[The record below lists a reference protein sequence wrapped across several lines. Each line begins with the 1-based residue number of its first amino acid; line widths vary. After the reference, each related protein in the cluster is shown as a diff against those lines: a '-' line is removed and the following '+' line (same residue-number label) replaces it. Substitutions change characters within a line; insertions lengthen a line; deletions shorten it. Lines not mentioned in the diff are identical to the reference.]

1 MISID
6 TVREFLGWCTVINIG
21 ILLIATI
28 FIAFARGTITT
39 IHSKL
44 FKLNDADLSQA
55 YFQFLGQYKL
65 AIYVFNLVP
74 YIVLR
79 IMM

>member
-6 TVREFLGWCTVINIG
+6 TLREFLGWCTVINIA
-21 ILLIATI
+21 ILLVATI
-28 FIAFARGTITT
+28 FIAFARNSISK
-39 IHSKL
+39 IHAKL
-44 FKLNDADLSQA
+44 FKLSESDLSCS

-74 YIVLR
+74 YIALR

>member
-1 MISID
+1 MVSID
-6 TVREFLGWCTVINIG
+6 TVREFFGWCTVINIG

-28 FIAFARGTITT
+28 FIAFARGTIST
-39 IHSKL
+39 IHSRL
-44 FKLNDADLSQA
+44 FKLSDTDLSHA

-74 YIVLR
+74 YITLR

>member
-6 TVREFLGWCTVINIG
+6 TLREFLGWCTVINIV

-28 FIAFARGTITT
+28 FIAFARDTITK

-44 FKLNDADLSQA
+44 FKLSDVDLSHA

-74 YIVLR
+74 YIAVR

>member
-6 TVREFLGWCTVINIG
+6 TVREFFGWCTVINIS

-28 FIAFARGTITT
+28 FIVFARTT
-39 IHSKL
+39 VSNIHSKL
-44 FKLNDADLSQA
+44 FKLGDADLSHS

-74 YIVLR
+74 YIALR

>member
-6 TVREFLGWCTVINIG
+6 TVREFFGWCTVINIG

-28 FIAFARGTITT
+28 FIACARGTITT

-44 FKLNDADLSQA
+44 FKLNDTDLSHA

-74 YIVLR
+74 YIALR

>member
-1 MISID
+1 MISVD
-6 TVREFLGWCTVINIG
+6 TVREFFGWCTVINIG

-28 FIAFARGTITT
+28 FIAFARSTISV

-44 FKLNDADLSQA
+44 FKLNDADLSSS

-74 YIVLR
+74 YIALR

>member
-6 TVREFLGWCTVINIG
+6 TVCEFFGWCTVINIG

-28 FIAFARGTITT
+28 FIAFARGTISV

-44 FKLNDADLSQA
+44 FKLNDADLSRS

-74 YIVLR
+74 YIALR

>member
-6 TVREFLGWCTVINIG
+6 TVREFFGWCTVINIG

-44 FKLNDADLSQA
+44 FKLNDTDLSHV

-74 YIVLR
+74 YIALR

>member
-6 TVREFLGWCTVINIG
+6 TVREFFGWCTVLNIG
-21 ILLIATI
+21 ILVIATI
-28 FIAFARGTITT
+28 FIAFARDTITA

-44 FKLNDADLSQA
+44 FKLSDADLSHA

-74 YIVLR
+74 YIALR